1 MYNKGYFKEVHFYL
15 IFAWMIITWELC
27 PAGFFPVRLDTVR
40 PVEVDG
46 EKYYNLC

>member
-1 MYNKGYFKEVHFYL
+1 LDLGTL
-15 IFAWMIITWELC
+15 SRW
-27 PAGFFPVRLDTVR
+27 GFPQVRLDTVR